1 MDCSVTVKHFGE
13 GSTEKMTPMPREPR
27 RSAFRKTSVQVGLVL
42 FFLLVLAVA
51 IALAVFFALSPWVFR
66 GHNGVECEVQLED
79 EAAAPLTTLTCGVL
93 YDSGAFLLGERIQ
106 LKGGTIADAA
116 VATMLCMGVVLPHS
130 MGIGGGFVATVY
142 KRDTQKARSLIAR
155 ETAPAAA
162 SKDMFTADK
171 KLARVGGLAAA
182 VPGELRGYEMLLQRM
197 GSNLPWAALFEDAI
211 RLARDGFPVGA
222 HLANALREEKD
233 VVYSHANMR
242 STFWSPYA
250 NDTLNEGEL
259 LVQKDL
265 ASTLEAIANNGPD
278 YFYKGEFAEKLV
290 QEIRA
295 NGGSMIRQDLE
306 TYKPIWSQPV
316 QANFKDGRVLYSVP
330 PPGSGAVLAYIMGIM
345 DAFRDKASDT
355 LQDDGLTLHRFA
367 EACKFAYAKRALL
380 GDPKFVP
387 VDRLLSQLTSRE
399 YAEATRRMI
408 DDRKTFES
416 RAHYTG
422 ETGFPVDHGTAH
434 ASFLG
439 ANGDAIAITS
449 SVNYYFGSSVRTSSG
464 VVLNNQMDDF
474 SIPGSPNMYG
484 VAPSEANFV
493 VAGKRPMSSMSP
505 LVVVG
510 PTGDVDLVIGG
521 TGGAKITSG
530 VALVSMRNLWQGNS
544 IKEAI
549 DYPRLHHQFL
559 PNRVDVETQFPKV
572 YRRQLEERGHQ
583 TFVPKGRF
591 SIIMAITR
599 RNGRVFANSDFRKG
613 GTVDGQ

>member
-1 MDCSVTVKHFGE
+1 MAG
-13 GSTEKMTPMPREPR
+13 MPEEPKTGFFR
-27 RSAFRKTSVQVGLVL
+27 RSSVQVALIL
-42 FFLLVLAVA
+42 FLLLALAVA
-51 IALAVFFALSPWVFR
+51 IAFAVLFALWPSLIY
-66 GHNGVECEVQLED
+66 GHHERCKLEHLEITPSASVLGD
-79 EAAAPLTTLTCGVL
+79 YSRWAVSTDAAPCTPV
-93 YDSGAFLLGERIQ
+93 ARRIQ

-162 SKDMFTADK
+162 SKNMFTADK

-182 VPGELRGYEMLLQRM
+182 VPGELRGYEMLLERM
-197 GSNLPWAALFEDAI
+197 GSNLPWSALFDDAI

-222 HLANALREEKD
+222 HLASALTSEKA
-233 VVYSHANMR
+233 VIYSKENMR
-242 STFWSPYA
+242 KTFWSPYA

-278 YFYKGEFAEKLV
+278 YFYKGEFAEKMI
-290 QEIRA
+290 QEIKA
-295 NGGSMIRQDLE
+295 NGGSMVRQDLE
-306 TYKPIWSQPV
+306 MYKPVWSRPV
-316 QANFKDGRVLYSVP
+316 NASFKDGRVMYSVP

-345 DAFRDKASDT
+345 DAFRRDAADK
-355 LQDDGLTLHRFA
+355 LQDDVLTLHRFV

-387 VDRLLSQLTSRE
+387 VDRLLSNLTSKE
-399 YAEATRRMI
+399 YAEATRMLIEDSRTS
-408 DDRKTFES
+408 DS
-416 RAHYTG
+416 RAHYSG
-422 ETGFPVDHGTAH
+422 EKAFPADHGTAH

-449 SVNYYFGSSVRTSSG
+449 SVNYYFGSSVRTSAG

-474 SIPGSPNMYG
+474 SIPGTANMYG

-493 VAGKRPMSSMSP
+493 VPGKRPMSSMSP
-505 LVVVG
+505 LVVVN
-510 PTGDVDLVIGG
+510 PNGDVDLVIGG

-530 VALVSMRNLWQGNS
+530 VALVSMRNLWQGDN

-549 DYPRLHHQFL
+549 DFPRLHHQFL
-559 PNRVDVETQFPKV
+559 PNRVDVETQFPKI
-572 YRRQLEERGHQ
+572 YRKELAQKGHEI
-583 TFVPKGRF
+583 FVPKGRF
-591 SIIMAITR
+591 SIIMGINR
-599 RNGRVFANSDFRKG
+599 QNGRIFANSDFRKG